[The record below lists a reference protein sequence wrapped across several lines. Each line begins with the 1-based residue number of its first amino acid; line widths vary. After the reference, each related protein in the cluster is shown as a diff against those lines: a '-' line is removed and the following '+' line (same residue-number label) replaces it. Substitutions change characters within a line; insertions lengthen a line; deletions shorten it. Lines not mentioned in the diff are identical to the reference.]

1 MKNQKGK
8 SLKTIKSWAEDDR
21 PREKLLRKGIASL
34 SDAELIAVLIGSGS
48 RDISAVDLSK
58 KILAAA
64 RNNLNELGRFS
75 LNDLQKHKG
84 IGEAKAIAIVAA
96 LELGR
101 RRRIADVMKR
111 KQVQSSKDAYELLGP
126 VLSDLAHEEFWA
138 VYLSSKN
145 SVIRKEQIGVG
156 GLSSTVS
163 DVRKIMRLGLE
174 NHAAAVIVC
183 HNHPSGNLK
192 PSAADKNL
200 THKLSEAGV
209 IMDISLL
216 DHIIVAGNSYFS
228 FADEGLMK

>member
-64 RNNLNELGRFS
+64 RNNLN
-75 LNDLQKHKG
+75 
-84 IGEAKAIAIVAA
+84 GEAKAIAIVAA